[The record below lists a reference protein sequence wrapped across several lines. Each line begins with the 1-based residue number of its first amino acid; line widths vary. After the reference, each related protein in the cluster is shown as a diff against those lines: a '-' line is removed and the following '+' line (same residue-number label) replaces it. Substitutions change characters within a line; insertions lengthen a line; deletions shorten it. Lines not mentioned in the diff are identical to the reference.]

1 MLSSSHPSRP
11 FIIPPSQTT
20 LSSQLSPVHLNHH
33 LSMSNPHNNFF
44 TADRSVNGVGLSAAL
59 FSLLP
64 AAQLEGHDTIS
75 FRVEV

>member
-11 FIIPPSQTT
+11 FIILSSQTT
-20 LSSQLSPVHLNHH
+20 LSSQLSPDHPNHH
-33 LSMSNPHNNFF
+33 LSMPNLHNHFF

-59 FSLLP
+59 FSLPP
-64 AAQLEGHDTIS
+64 AAQGHDTIS